1 MEQALVILISC
12 VLSILGSFGIVWFE
26 RRKAQIYYQDMLKSS
41 GQAVIE
47 TISASIEEQLDPI
60 LEVNSRAMSIIGTIG
75 AQTKKV
81 QMVERQVLKAVQE
94 DLPITPD
101 MIRSFSPSLADTLD
115 EYPEL
120 IPKAIQ
126 AYQKFTGGG
135 GDLSSGVRARRHPLR
150 EE

>member
-1 MEQALVILISC
+1 MEQPLVILISC
-12 VLSILGSFGIVWFE
+12 VLSGLFSFGIVWFE
-26 RRKAQIYYQDMLKSS
+26 RRKAQVYYKDMLQSS

-47 TISASIEEQLDPI
+47 TIQGSIQDQLGPI
-60 LEVNSRAMSIIGTIG
+60 LETNSRAMGIIGSIG

-81 QMVERQVLKAVQE
+81 QMVERQVMEAIQD

-101 MIRSFSPSLADTLD
+101 MIRSFSPSLADTLE

-120 IPKAIQ
+120 LPKAIQ
-126 AYQKFTGGG
+126 AYQKITGGSTPG
-135 GDLSSGVRARRHPLR
+135 GSRSRAHPFGNR